1 MKKHANIPIFIPHL
15 GCKNDCVFCN
25 QKKITG
31 VIRTDYSSV
40 TGEIERGLASL
51 TDIDTENIQI
61 AYFGGSF
68 TGIDRADMIYLLK
81 LAYGYVKAGKVNSIR
96 LSTRPDYINGEI
108 LDILKEYGV
117 RTVELGIQSMDD
129 KVLSACHRGHT
140 VSDSVSAMERVKS
153 AGFELV
159 GQMMTMLPGADGES
173 EIRTASELCKR
184 GCDAARVYPLVIFK
198 DTPLVRMVDSGEYGV
213 CTSEEMIERTASV
226 LEVFDSY
233 KVPVIRVGLQSNDSL
248 VSGESIYAGIYD
260 EAIGERC
267 RTRIYRRIIERELGE
282 GFSGNCVVRVSP
294 EKISRVIGIRAENRV
309 YFKDKGINI
318 KVVPDGTVKDGILV
332 IPSVRGETV

>member
-1 MKKHANIPIFIPHL
+1 M
-15 GCKNDCVFCN
+15 
-25 QKKITG
+25 
-31 VIRTDYSSV
+31 
-40 TGEIERGLASL
+40 
-51 TDIDTENIQI
+51 
-61 AYFGGSF
+61 
-68 TGIDRADMIYLLK
+68 
-81 LAYGYVKAGKVNSIR
+81 
-96 LSTRPDYINGEI
+96 
-108 LDILKEYGV
+108 
-117 RTVELGIQSMDD
+117 
-129 KVLSACHRGHT
+129 
-140 VSDSVSAMERVKS
+140 
-153 AGFELV
+153 
-159 GQMMTMLPGADGES
+159 
-173 EIRTASELCKR
+173 
-184 GCDAARVYPLVIFK
+184 
-198 DTPLVRMVDSGEYGV
+198 RMVDSGEYGV